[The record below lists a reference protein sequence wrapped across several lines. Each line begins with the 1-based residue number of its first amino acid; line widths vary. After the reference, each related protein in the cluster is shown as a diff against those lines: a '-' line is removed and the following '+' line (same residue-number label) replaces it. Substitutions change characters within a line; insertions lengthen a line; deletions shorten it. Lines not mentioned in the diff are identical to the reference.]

1 MKSCHLQK
9 HRWHGEYNAKW
20 NKSDRVRQIMYDFT
34 HVEPKKMN
42 TLTKIEI
49 DSDT

>member
-1 MKSCHLQK
+1 MENIMLN
-9 HRWHGEYNAKW
+9 EM
-20 NKSDRVRQIMYDFT
+20 SDRVRQIMYDFI

>member
-42 TLTKIEI
+42 THTKIEI
-49 DSDT
+49 VSDT